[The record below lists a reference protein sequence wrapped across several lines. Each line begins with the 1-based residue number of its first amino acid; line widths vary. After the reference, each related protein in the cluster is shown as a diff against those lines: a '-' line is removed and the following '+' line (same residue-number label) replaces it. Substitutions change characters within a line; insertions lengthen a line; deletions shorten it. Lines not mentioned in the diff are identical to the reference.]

1 MAFGRNL
8 MIALFDRKMTQ
19 TQLAE
24 KIGVTQAA
32 VNYYISEKRTP
43 TLELCVKIAD
53 VLGMSLDELVRDSSK

>member
-24 KIGVTQAA
+24 KIGVTQTA

-53 VLGMSLDELVRDSSK
+53 VLGMTLDELVRDGRK

>member
-1 MAFGRNL
+1 MEFGRNL
-8 MIALFDRKMTQ
+8 MIALFDREMTQ

-53 VLGMSLDELVRDSSK
+53 VLGMSLDELVRDGRE

>member
-53 VLGMSLDELVRDSSK
+53 VLGMSLDELVRDGSK

>member
-43 TLELCVKIAD
+43 TLEVCVKIAD
-53 VLGMSLDELVRDSSK
+53 VLGMTLDELVRDGSK

>member
-53 VLGMSLDELVRDSSK
+53 VLGMTLDELVRDGNK

>member
-24 KIGVTQAA
+24 KIGVTQTA
-32 VNYYISEKRTP
+32 VNYYICEKRTP

-53 VLGMSLDELVRDSSK
+53 VLGMTLDELVRDGSK

>member
-1 MAFGRNL
+1 MEFGRNL
-8 MIALFDRKMTQ
+8 MIALFDQNMTQ

-32 VNYYISEKRTP
+32 VNYYISGKRTP

-53 VLGMSLDELVRDSSK
+53 VLGMTLDELVRDGSK

>member
-32 VNYYISEKRTP
+32 VNYYISAKRTP

-53 VLGMSLDELVRDSSK
+53 VLGMTLDELVRDGSK

>member
-1 MAFGRNL
+1 MEFGRNL
-8 MIALFDRKMTQ
+8 MIALFDREMTQ

-53 VLGMSLDELVRDSSK
+53 VLGMTLDELVRDGSK

>member
-24 KIGVTQAA
+24 KIGVTQTA

-53 VLGMSLDELVRDSSK
+53 VLGMTLDELVRDGSK

>member
-8 MIALFDRKMTQ
+8 MIALFDLKMTQ

-53 VLGMSLDELVRDSSK
+53 VLGMTLDELVRDGSK

>member
-53 VLGMSLDELVRDSSK
+53 VLGMTLDELVRDGSK

>member
-24 KIGVTQAA
+24 KIGVTQTA

-53 VLGMSLDELVRDSSK
+53 VLGMSLDELVRDGSK

>member
-8 MIALFDRKMTQ
+8 VIALFDRKMTQ

-53 VLGMSLDELVRDSSK
+53 VLGMTLDELVRDRSN